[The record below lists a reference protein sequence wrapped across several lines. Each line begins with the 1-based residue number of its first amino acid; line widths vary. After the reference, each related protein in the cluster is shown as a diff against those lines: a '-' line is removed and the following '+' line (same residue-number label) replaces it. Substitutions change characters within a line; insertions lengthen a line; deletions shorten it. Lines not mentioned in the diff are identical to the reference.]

1 MPGLAGGDVFR
12 SHEVIGLL
20 HLIVDGF
27 ESGVMIEKAF
37 EGFFLWGKEIFRMG
51 AQGSE
56 ISPVM
61 FHMRN
66 ELANKIHEVLLDQAN
81 DVKAVRDDPGLGE
94 VSSDQGAIGAA
105 QIHADDAD
113 LFFAF
118 EGGEVGV
125 KILRVTAFDDIED
138 AVGAQVAE
146 GRGEPRPAPVTSS
159 FSVDGVF
166 VDAEDGRTDAVG
178 AFPCF
183 AFGVF
188 VVKPFD

>member
-1 MPGLAGGDVFR
+1 M
-12 SHEVIGLL
+12 

-146 GRGEPRPAPVTSS
+146 GRGEPRHAPVTSS

-178 AFPCF
+178 TFSGF
-183 AFGVF
+183 DLGVL
-188 VVKPFD
+188 VIEALDGG